1 MKTKLCWIPFIPVVC
16 LMIFIKYMETAIPEG
31 GTFLG
36 LDWFGLRYAAI
47 LLIPILLISCVVIS
61 LFDKRMSPYYVISK
75 NFGAALFSFI
85 TAVAVMFQGVMSI
98 VNTFSTGNINALN
111 FVVSLIGIIAGVAML
126 FIASAHLSGKNIKQ
140 SLSIFM
146 LLPAIWAG
154 FKLIETFLSYTT
166 VSVRSQDMLD
176 LLCYAI
182 AALFFFTNAVTLC
195 NMEGKSPVKKCFVFG
210 FPLIAALLA
219 YSVKEGINIIKNYA
233 AYEILDILDVA
244 IMLSIALY
252 ALFFII
258 ELSIN
263 AISKEQVSII
273 SEDEQPKEINEP
285 TKREAVNFLYEDDG
299 EELNPVDYEESS
311 DLEITDESEEITISE
326 ETAVAEE
333 NTTVSENDE
342 EISEDISDD
351 ISAEDEGIKDSD
363 FVIAPQENEKSD
375 ELQTRMDEI
384 DKLILEIQTKREIND
399 D

>member
-16 LMIFIKYMETAIPEG
+16 LMIFIKYMETAIPAD

-36 LDWFGLRYAAI
+36 LNQFGLRYAAI
-47 LLIPILLISCVVIS
+47 LLIPILLISCIAIS
-61 LFDKRMSPYYVISK
+61 LFDKKMSPYYLISK

-85 TAVAVMFQGVMSI
+85 TAVAVMFQSVMSI

-126 FIASAHLSGKNIKQ
+126 FIASAHLSGKNIRQ

-176 LLCYAI
+176 LLCYALV
-182 AALFFFTNAVTLC
+182 ALFFFADAMALC
-195 NMEGKSPVKKCFVFG
+195 NMEGKNPVKRCFVFG

-219 YSVKEGINIIKNYA
+219 YSVKEGVCIIKNYA

-252 ALFFII
+252 ALFFLI

-263 AISKEQVSII
+263 AIRKEQVCIVND
-273 SEDEQPKEINEP
+273 DEQSNEINEP
-285 TKREAVNFLYEDDG
+285 TKREEVNFSYEDNG
-299 EELNPVDYEESS
+299 EELNSVDYEDSS
-311 DLEITDESEEITISE
+311 VLEIPDEGEEVTVSE
-326 ETAVAEE
+326 ETAVSEE
-333 NTTVSENDE
+333 DTDVSENDE
-342 EISEDISDD
+342 NSSADISDV
-351 ISAEDEGIKDSD
+351 SSVTDEGIKDTD
-363 FVIAPQENEKSD
+363 FVVAPQENEKND
-375 ELQTRMDEI
+375 ELKTRMDEI
-384 DKLILEIQTKREIND
+384 DKLILEIQTKSEIND